1 MVRRVP
7 GRRQEW
13 WRSVGVV
20 KCWIVVLAAVKPGA
34 WQEHGRGRGREPV
47 LAGGRARVLRR
58 PPVLPRRRE
67 EAAGTGP
74 HRRRIGLRVEEG
86 VPGLTSLVITDLHI
100 TSVAA
105 AQLPVL
111 EPGRAG
117 EADQVGA
124 VHAVVVNTALV
135 VLAGR
140 LLEPRQGEVLHLL
153 VLVLLQ
159 IYTNLIHIWIFR

>member
-1 MVRRVP
+1 M
-7 GRRQEW
+7 
-13 WRSVGVV
+13 
-20 KCWIVVLAAVKPGA
+20 KCWIVVLTAVEPGPG
-34 WQEHGRGRGREPV
+34 QEHGRGRGREPV

-58 PPVLPRRRE
+58 PPVLPRRE
-67 EAAGTGP
+67 EAARAGP

-86 VPGLTSLVITDLHI
+86 VPDLTGLVITDLHI

-140 LLEPRQGEVLHLL
+140 LLEPRQGEVLYLL

-159 IYTNLIHIWIFR
+159 IHTNLIHIRILM